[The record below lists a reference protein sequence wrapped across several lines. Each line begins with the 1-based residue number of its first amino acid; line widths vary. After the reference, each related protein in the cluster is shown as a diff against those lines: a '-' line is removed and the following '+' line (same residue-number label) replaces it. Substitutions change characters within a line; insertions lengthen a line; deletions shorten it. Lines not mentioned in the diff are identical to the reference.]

1 MYGICRIEKVK
12 ATGVAAMEKHNDRLW
27 ECRNGD
33 IDHERSHENAELLE
47 RSGRYAEAVEERI
60 AEGYT
65 GKRAVRKD
73 AVRLVEGIITASP
86 EFFEGKSRDEC
97 MAFFRNALEFTE
109 GEFGSAN
116 MVHFTVHFDEKTP
129 HAHFGFV
136 PLTDDGRLS
145 AKAWFNGRESLRGL
159 QNRFFEQVA
168 EPWGLERGE
177 LAEET
182 ERRHKSVVEMKRD
195 EIADLREKC
204 ERLQNEVETMSQERD
219 EARSEAREARNEVN
233 RLQAEVEGQRAALER
248 LSERFKTIL
257 RHITEVAD
265 TLSRRPFIFS
275 WKSSLEALRDN
286 PIAREAVK
294 AGQPWQ
300 KERDAKRADRAIR
313 HEVQEQKRSIV
324 SLLDEAKELQRAKS
338 ELAGERA
345 KRPYRDNRDR

>member
-33 IDHERSHENAELLE
+33 IDPERSHENTELLE
-47 RSGRYAEAVEERI
+47 RSGGYAKAIDARI

-73 AVRLVEGIITASP
+73 AVRLVEGIVTASP
-86 EFFEGKSRDEC
+86 EFFEGKSRNEV
-97 MAFFRNALEFTE
+97 MAFFRDALEFAE
-109 GEFGSAN
+109 REFGSRN

-145 AKAWFNGRESLRGL
+145 AKAWFNGRDALKRF
-159 QNRFFEQVA
+159 QDRFFERVA

-177 LAEET
+177 AAEET
-182 ERRHKSVVEMKRD
+182 ERHHKSMVEMKRD
-195 EIADLREKC
+195 EIAELRA
-204 ERLQNEVETMSQERD
+204 EVERVTLERD
-219 EARSEAREARNEVN
+219 EARSEAREARSEVN
-233 RLQAEVEGQRAALER
+233 QLQVEAEGYKVALER
-248 LSERFKTIL
+248 LSERFETVL

-265 TLSRRPFIFS
+265 TMSRRPFIMS

-286 PIAREAVK
+286 PIARKAVEAGK
-294 AGQPWQ
+294 PWES
-300 KERDAKRADRAIR
+300 ERHAKRAEKVVRS
-313 HEVQEQKRSIV
+313 EVKEARRSVID
-324 SLLDEAKELQRAKS
+324 LLDEAREMKRLSRDLDRS
-338 ELAGERA
+338 RPA
-345 KRPYRDNRDR
+345 KRQSRDEWER

>member
-33 IDHERSHENAELLE
+33 IDREKSVENVELLE
-47 RSGRYAEAVEERI
+47 RSGGYAEAVEARI
-60 AEGYT
+60 VEGYT

-73 AVRLVEGIITASP
+73 AVRLIEGIITASP
-86 EFFEGKSRDEC
+86 EFFEGKGRDEV
-97 MAFFRNALEFTE
+97 MAFFAGALGFAA
-109 GEFGSAN
+109 GEFGREN

-136 PLTDDGRLS
+136 PLTADGRLS
-145 AKAWFNGRESLRGL
+145 AKSWFNGRQAMRDF
-159 QNRFFEQVA
+159 QDRFFEQVA

-177 LAEET
+177 AAEET
-182 ERRHKSVVEMKRD
+182 ERHHKSVVEMKRD

-204 ERLQNEVETMSQERD
+204 ERLQNEVGTLSLERD

-233 RLQAEVEGQRAALER
+233 RLQAEVEGQRTALER

-265 TLSRRPFIFS
+265 TFSHRPFILS
-275 WKSSLEALRDN
+275 WKQSLEALRDN
-286 PIAREAVK
+286 PIARKAVET
-294 AGQPWQ
+294 GQPWQ
-300 KERDAKRADRAIR
+300 KERDAKRAEKSIR
-313 HEVQEQKRSIV
+313 RDVQEARQSV
-324 SLLDEAKELQRAKS
+324 SSLLDEARQMQRAS
-338 ELAGERA
+338 ESLDSGRGR
-345 KRPYRDNRDR
+345 RPHRDMRDR

>member
-12 ATGVAAMEKHNDRLW
+12 AAGVSAMEKHNDRLW

-33 IDHERSHENAELLE
+33 IDHEKSHENVELLE
-47 RSGRYAEAVEERI
+47 RSGGYAEAVEARI

-73 AVRLVEGIITASP
+73 AVRLVEGIVTASP
-86 EFFEGKSRDEC
+86 EFFEGKSRDEV
-97 MAFFRNALEFTE
+97 MAFFRDALGFAE
-109 GEFGSAN
+109 GEFGHEN

-136 PLTDDGRLS
+136 PLTADGRLS
-145 AKAWFNGRESLRGL
+145 AKAWFNGRGALRSF
-159 QNRFFEQVA
+159 QNKFFEQVS

-177 LAEET
+177 PAEET
-182 ERRHKSVVEMKRD
+182 ERHHKTAVEMKRD
-195 EIADLREKC
+195 EC
-204 ERLQNEVETMSQERD
+204 ERLQNEVETLTQERN
-219 EARSEAREARNEVN
+219 EARSETREARNEVN

-265 TLSRRPFIFS
+265 TLTHRPFILS
-275 WKSSLEALRDN
+275 WKRSLEALRDN
-286 PIAREAVK
+286 PIAREAVE

-300 KERDAKRADRAIR
+300 KERDAKRADKAIR
-313 HEVQEQKRSIV
+313 HGVQEARRS
-324 SLLDEAKELQRAKS
+324 LDSVAEEARRAKEALHGGRD
-338 ELAGERA
+338 
-345 KRPYRDNRDR
+345 KRPYRDSRDR